1 MARSLGKSKS
11 AKSFVRQGVK
21 GPVWRPM
28 RFTKPGARLA
38 RRWTTTSDV
47 TNCFQAAS
55 PGYGSRGGRRDVT
68 PLDGRFV
75 SIVSRLGLDTLYL
88 IVSTGAHLYLESTT
102 YHHYYTILHV
112 DLDEHQCSSYMQR
125 AKTCVLLRLLPSLKS
140 TSSSEPPL
148 SVSLSHRSMS
158 AKLAARRGHGRGW
171 GLPLE
176 ACGGPNHVAW
186 GLEKGGTRLCI

>member
-1 MARSLGKSKS
+1 M
-11 AKSFVRQGVK
+11 
-21 GPVWRPM
+21 
-28 RFTKPGARLA
+28 
-38 RRWTTTSDV
+38 
-47 TNCFQAAS
+47 
-55 PGYGSRGGRRDVT
+55 
-68 PLDGRFV
+68 
-75 SIVSRLGLDTLYL
+75 
-88 IVSTGAHLYLESTT
+88 YLEGTT

-140 TSSSEPPL
+140 TSSSQPPL